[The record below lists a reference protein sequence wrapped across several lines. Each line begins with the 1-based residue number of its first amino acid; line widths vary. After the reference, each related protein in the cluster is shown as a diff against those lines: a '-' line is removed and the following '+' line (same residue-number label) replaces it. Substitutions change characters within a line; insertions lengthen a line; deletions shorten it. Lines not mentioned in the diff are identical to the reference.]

1 MTQVVLWIIG
11 GIGTILT
18 CVALSRMFTTKGKIK
33 KSYWAMFATGQML
46 VTPYATFNLLTE
58 SGMLWKFIF
67 VAVLL
72 PGLIAVFNLASDTK
86 EK

>member
-18 CVALSRMFTTKGKIK
+18 CVALFRMFTTKGKIK

-58 SGMLWKFIF
+58 SGVMWKIIF

-72 PGLIAVFNLASDTK
+72 PGLIAVFNLASYTN